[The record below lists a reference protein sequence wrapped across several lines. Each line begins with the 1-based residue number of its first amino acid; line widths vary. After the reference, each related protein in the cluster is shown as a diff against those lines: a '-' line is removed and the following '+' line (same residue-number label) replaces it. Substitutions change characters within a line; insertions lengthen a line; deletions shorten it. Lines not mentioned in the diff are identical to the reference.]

1 MAGHKTNPSIA
12 ALRKLE
18 ASLCAHLPLRCGH
31 PAGDSPKPD
40 VAAVFEPVPKVD
52 PKVDPKSD
60 HQSVHQANIVAQP
73 GYDDHAPD
81 VHHASSADHHADERE
96 ASAGHHTYADGAASH
111 NDDTYDHDHAYHD
124 DRRYHD
130 HGYEDAGY
138 HQPLSASGRCAR
150 LLRNWSWRIPPV
162 RLPGLRKFVIIGGS
176 FGGVVLIALTA
187 LWWRLSSGP
196 IELDLA
202 TPWLAAAIKENFGHG
217 HQVEI
222 GGTQLERDASGR
234 TSLRIRDIVVRDGDG
249 TVVASAPKAE
259 VGISGWGLLTA
270 RIRAERLSLVGAEMS
285 VRIETDSNV
294 TVFAGS
300 NKRPFVT
307 ASAASMPVTAA
318 SRGLLSSDRAVQSA
332 PEPAPVAAPA
342 PAARNDVPDLA
353 GLLAW
358 IERLDASGLDGR
370 DLTEIG
376 LKGGNL
382 TVDDQRNGKQWT
394 FTNIDL
400 GVTRPKGG
408 GLAVTLGSKSVERP
422 WMMRAAMTPGPDGRR
437 ILDIETQN
445 VSAND
450 LMLAMRLGEA
460 SYEPDLSFSG
470 RIHADIGSDGLPRV
484 LGGRILVE
492 KGFIVDADDPLNR
505 IPIDRA
511 EINLEWDATRRT
523 LSMPFQV
530 VSGGNRLTLQAQA
543 DAPQETGAPW
553 ELKISGGTVVLASA
567 APADASQLVLNRIML
582 KLRIDPT
589 ARRIDME
596 QGEIGNDEIGVAL
609 SGHVDYSSG
618 DPQLALGVAGTRMSV
633 AAMKSI
639 WPFFGAPKVRAW
651 VEEHVVGGTIERLMI
666 ATNAPMSTLKASG
679 PPVPD
684 DGLAVEIVGHG
695 AEIRPVEGL
704 PTIRDA
710 DFNVH
715 VSGRTA
721 TINLGRGNVEISPG
735 RKLSITNGVFEVPDT
750 FPKAPPAKVRFRL
763 DGSVPAAA
771 ELLGLERLREHSG
784 MPLDP
789 ATSRGTLTAQVT
801 LAVPLKADLAPGSS
815 VYSVAMDVSNFAGE
829 RVVMGHKIEAAA
841 LKVNANNH
849 GYWIRGDVKINSIPA
864 NLDYRKPRDDSDA
877 EIRLQATLDESA
889 RNKLGFDLSGMLS
902 GPVPIKVN
910 GRVPAN
916 ESDSRLAVEADL
928 TQSKVDNLLPGWSK
942 ASGKPARATFTMIT
956 KSPGTRFEDM
966 VIESPGTSVKGTL
979 ECDGAGSIVSASFPV
994 FSLSD
999 GDKTT
1004 LKADRAPDGTLRVV
1018 VRGDVYDGRGFI
1030 KSAMAGP
1037 ANAKQQKQ
1045 DTKDIDLDL
1054 KIGTV
1059 AGFHGETLRGLD
1071 LKLSRRSG
1079 VVTNFA
1085 MSAKLGR
1092 GAPLVGDLRMRT
1104 GSTRKVVFVE
1114 SSDAG
1119 AFFRFGD
1126 IYSKIVGGEM
1136 WVAMDPQSADQAP
1149 QDGMLNIRDFT
1160 VRGEA
1165 ALDRVAGAPAGQ
1177 PQTGVEFSRLRVDF
1191 TRSLGRF
1198 AIKEGLVR
1206 GPVIGA
1212 TVEGFI
1218 DYMRDDV
1225 RMRGTFV
1232 PLYGIN
1238 NMFGQI
1244 PIFGLFLGGTN
1255 EGLLGVTYEVVGPPG
1270 TPTLRVNPISAV
1282 APGLLRKFF
1291 EFPTTNVSAPQSY
1304 ADPFRDR

>member
-1 MAGHKTNPSIA
+1 MAGQKTNPSIA

-18 ASLCAHLPLRCGH
+18 ASLCAHLPIRCGH
-31 PAGDSPKPD
+31 PAADTPKPETKPDPKPD
-40 VAAVFEPVPKVD
+40 D
-52 PKVDPKSD
+52 LD
-60 HQSVHQANIVAQP
+60 QS
-73 GYDDHAPD
+73 GYGDHAPA
-81 VHHASSADHHADERE
+81 VHHAASEGHHAHRDDQSADHQAYAEDAAYHDDACHDD
-96 ASAGHHTYADGAASH
+96 AS
-111 NDDTYDHDHAYHD
+111 YDHDHAYHHD
-124 DRRYHD
+124 DAHHD
-130 HGYEDAGY
+130 DGAVSP
-138 HQPLSASGRCAR
+138 PLSQSDRCAR
-150 LLRNWSWRIPPV
+150 LLRSWSLPSLRFGSIPRPA
-162 RLPGLRKFVIIGGS
+162 LRKFVIIGGS
-176 FGGVVLIALTA
+176 LAGVVLVAMTA
-187 LWWRLSSGP
+187 LWWRLASGP

-202 TPWLAAAIKENFGHG
+202 TPWITAAIKENFGHG
-217 HQVEI
+217 YQVEI
-222 GGTQLERDASGR
+222 GGTQLERDAGGR
-234 TSLRIRDIVVRDGDG
+234 TSLRIRDIVVSDADG

-270 RIRAERLSLVGAEMS
+270 RVRAERLSLVGAEMA

-294 TVFAGS
+294 TVFAGG

-307 ASAASMPVTAA
+307 ASATALPVTTAG
-318 SRGLLSSDRAVQSA
+318 RGTVSSDRAA
-332 PEPAPVAAPA
+332 PTAADHATAAAPA

-353 GLLAW
+353 ALLAW

-422 WMMRAAMTPGPDGRR
+422 WMMRAAMTPGPEGRR
-437 ILDIETQN
+437 ILDVETQN

-450 LMLAMRLGEA
+450 LMLAMRLGES

-470 RIHADIGSDGLPRV
+470 RLHADIGPDGLPRM
-484 LGGRILVE
+484 LDGRIQVD
-492 KGFIVDADDPLNR
+492 KGFLVDADDPLTR

-511 EINLEWDATRRT
+511 EVSLEWDATRRT
-523 LSMPFQV
+523 LSMPIQV
-530 VSGGNRLTLQAQA
+530 VSGGNRLTLMGQA
-543 DAPQETGAPW
+543 DAPHEPGAPW
-553 ELKISGGTVVLASA
+553 KLKISSGTVVLASA
-567 APADASQLVLNRIML
+567 EPTDASQLVLSRVLL
-582 KLRIDPT
+582 KLSLDT
-589 ARRIDME
+589 AARRIDLE
-596 QGEIGNDEIGVAL
+596 QGEIGNDEIGIAL
-609 SGHVDYSSG
+609 SGHVDYSNG

-684 DGLAVEIVGHG
+684 DGLSVEIVGHG

-710 DFNVH
+710 DFNVR

-750 FPKAPPAKVRFRL
+750 FPKAPPAKARFRL

-801 LAVPLKADLAPGSS
+801 LGLPLKADLAPGSS
-815 VYSVAMDVSNFAGE
+815 VYSVAMDVTNFAGE

-877 EIRLQATLDESA
+877 EVRLQATLDENA

-916 ESDSRLAVEADL
+916 EGESRLAVEADL

-942 ASGKPARATFTMIT
+942 ASGKPARATFTMIN

-966 VIESPGTSVKGTL
+966 VIEAPGTSVKGTL
-979 ECDGAGSIVSASFPV
+979 ECDGGGNIVSASFPV

-1004 LKADRAPDGTLRVV
+1004 LKADRAPDGTLRVLL
-1018 VRGDVYDGRGFI
+1018 RGDVYDGRGFI

-1037 ANAKQQKQ
+1037 TNAKQQKQ
-1045 DTKDIDLDL
+1045 DSKDIDLDL

-1085 MSAKLGR
+1085 MNAKLGR
-1092 GAPLVGDLRMRT
+1092 GAPLIGDLRMRT

-1136 WVAMDPQSADQAP
+1136 WVAMDPQSAEQAP
-1149 QDGMLNIRDFT
+1149 QDGILNIRDFT

-1212 TVEGFI
+1212 TVEGYI

-1244 PIFGLFLGGTN
+1244 PIFGLFLGGSN

-1291 EFPTTNVSAPQSY
+1291 EFPTTNTNATAPQSY
-1304 ADPFRDR
+1304 ADPNRDR